1 MLYAVLV
8 VALVALDQ
16 LVKYLVVQN
25 IPLGEYVP
33 FLPHILDLTYV
44 QNTGAAFSLFSEHTW
59 LLTLISL
66 VMSVL
71 LLMALV
77 RGFFRHPFGRISLA
91 LLLAGAVG
99 NLIDRAF
106 QGYVVD
112 MFHVLFMEFAVFNVA
127 DICVVVGRALYA
139 NFICLQPCCA
149 LEILRSVCMFLPL
162 QNPLR
167 HRRLLSPCLLP
178 GISLPQLRSGRCI
191 HCHVRL

>member
-59 LLTLISL
+59 LLTLVSL

-71 LLMALV
+71 LLAALV
-77 RGFFRHPFGRISLA
+77 RGFFGRISLA

-127 DICVVVGRALYA
+127 DICVVVGGIAAAVYYVWGYER
-139 NFICLQPCCA
+139 
-149 LEILRSVCMFLPL
+149 LEQGLHP
-162 QNPLR
+162 QE
-167 HRRLLSPCLLP
+167 RRP
-178 GISLPQLRSGRCI
+178 
-191 HCHVRL
+191 

>member
-59 LLTLISL
+59 LLTLVSL

-71 LLMALV
+71 LLAALV

-99 NLIDRAF
+99 NLIDRALLGF
-106 QGYVVD
+106 VTD
-112 MFHVLFMEFAVFNVA
+112 MFETTFVHFAIFNVA
-127 DICVVVGRALYA
+127 DIGVVVGGILL
-139 NFICLQPCCA
+139 CLHVIFA
-149 LEILRSVCMFLPL
+149 FGKGWKEEKEEEE
-162 QNPLR
+162 NP
-167 HRRLLSPCLLP
+167 
-178 GISLPQLRSGRCI
+178 
-191 HCHVRL
+191 

>member
-1 MLYAVLV
+1 MPLYFLLAA
-8 VALVALDQ
+8 ALVAVDQ
-16 LVKYLVVQN
+16 VVKYLVRAG
-25 IPLGEYVP
+25 IPLHTAVD
-33 FLPHILDLTYV
+33 FLPGLDLTYV

-127 DICVVVGRALYA
+127 DICVVVGGIAAAVYYVWGYER
-139 NFICLQPCCA
+139 
-149 LEILRSVCMFLPL
+149 LEKGLHPQEHRS
-162 QNPLR
+162 
-167 HRRLLSPCLLP
+167 
-178 GISLPQLRSGRCI
+178 
-191 HCHVRL
+191 

>member
-66 VMSVL
+66 V
-71 LLMALV
+71 

-127 DICVVVGRALYA
+127 DICVVVGGIAAAVYYVWGYER
-139 NFICLQPCCA
+139 
-149 LEILRSVCMFLPL
+149 LEKGLHPQEHRS
-162 QNPLR
+162 
-167 HRRLLSPCLLP
+167 
-178 GISLPQLRSGRCI
+178 
-191 HCHVRL
+191 

>member
-59 LLTLISL
+59 LLTLVSL

-71 LLMALV
+71 LLAALA
-77 RGFFRHPFGRISLA
+77 RGFFRHPFAAPLW
-91 LLLAGAVG
+91 
-99 NLIDRAF
+99 
-106 QGYVVD
+106 
-112 MFHVLFMEFAVFNVA
+112 
-127 DICVVVGRALYA
+127 
-139 NFICLQPCCA
+139 PCCWRA
-149 LEILRSVCMFLPL
+149 RWAT
-162 QNPLR
+162 
-167 HRRLLSPCLLP
+167 
-178 GISLPQLRSGRCI
+178 
-191 HCHVRL
+191 